1 MEEKNAAQDE
11 RVDELDDDMKALTQQ
26 VAADRT
32 TAATAARAVS
42 ASLADA
48 TEDLRGEI
56 GREAKG
62 LGERLDSAVMAWEA
76 GAAEHTTRL
85 DAEVRERGS
94 AIEALGLKTETEA
107 GRLDSEHCALK
118 SLVGVE
124 LPRLE
129 SKIGAEVAGL
139 TVRLEAETA
148 QISRTIDEL
157 SLDLSTRL
165 TNGVDSLSTQLDA
178 ADTKL
183 STRITGAST
192 TQSLVNGDESACLRA
207 RALAAESKSFA
218 SKLENATNSLGSRL
232 SNEAS
237 DLRAAVKGQGSRLDA
252 ALRECS
258 SSLNTRIDEEVQP
271 THAHFP
277 ARCVDSQFVS
287 CCRSLA
293 WRARLWIPAGGRKL
307 VSWAQSRRLRRP
319 WPKLPLGSSGD

>member
-129 SKIGAEVAGL
+129 SKIGAEIAGL

-183 STRITGAST
+183 STRITGAPT
-192 TQSLVNGDESACLRA
+192 TTKLHTSRHLLTCPCPCT
-207 RALAAESKSFA
+207 AESKSFA

-258 SSLNTRIDEEVQP
+258 SSLSTRIDEEVQP

-277 ARCVDSQFVS
+277 ARCVDSQFVA

-307 VSWAQSRRLRRP
+307 VSWARSRRLRRP

>member
-1 MEEKNAAQDE
+1 
-11 RVDELDDDMKALTQQ
+11 MKALTQQ

-129 SKIGAEVAGL
+129 SKIGAEIAGL

-207 RALAAESKSFA
+207 RALAQ
-218 SKLENATNSLGSRL
+218 R
-232 SNEAS
+232 
-237 DLRAAVKGQGSRLDA
+237 
-252 ALRECS
+252 
-258 SSLNTRIDEEVQP
+258 
-271 THAHFP
+271 
-277 ARCVDSQFVS
+277 
-287 CCRSLA
+287 
-293 WRARLWIPAGGRKL
+293 RARASRASWRTPRTRWARGCRTRRRTCVLRSRDKARAWMPLCGSARPRSTRASMRRCSAPMRTSLPATSIHSLLLAAGLSPGGRGCGFRQAAGSPSRGRGAGG
-307 VSWAQSRRLRRP
+307 
-319 WPKLPLGSSGD
+319 

>member
-129 SKIGAEVAGL
+129 SKIGAEIAGL

-183 STRITGAST
+183 STRITGAPT
-192 TQSLVNGDESACLRA
+192 TNSSMHAPNLHADVPVPLHSGEQELREQAGERDELAG
-207 RALAAESKSFA
+207 LAAVERGVGPA
-218 SKLENATNSLGSRL
+218 CC
-232 SNEAS
+232 
-237 DLRAAVKGQGSRLDA
+237 GQGARLA
-252 ALRECS
+252 PGCRSAGVLV
-258 SSLNTRIDEEVQP
+258 LAQ
-271 THAHFP
+271 HAH
-277 ARCVDSQFVS
+277 R
-287 CCRSLA
+287 
-293 WRARLWIPAGGRKL
+293 
-307 VSWAQSRRLRRP
+307 
-319 WPKLPLGSSGD
+319 

>member
-1 MEEKNAAQDE
+1 
-11 RVDELDDDMKALTQQ
+11 MKALTQQ

-139 TVRLEAETA
+139 TVRVEAETA

-183 STRITGAST
+183 STRITGAPT
-192 TQSLVNGDESACLRA
+192 TTKLHTSRHLLTRPDLAQRRA
-207 RALAAESKSFA
+207 RASRA
-218 SKLENATNSLGSRL
+218 SWRTRRTRWARGCRTRRRTCVLRSRGKARAWMPLCGSARPR
-232 SNEAS
+232 STRAS
-237 DLRAAVKGQGSRLDA
+237 MRR
-252 ALRECS
+252 CS
-258 SSLNTRIDEEVQP
+258 PPMCMYLLTASIHSV
-271 THAHFP
+271 A
-277 ARCVDSQFVS
+277 

-293 WRARLWIPAGGRKL
+293 WRARLWIPAGGRKPE
-307 VSWAQSRRLRRP
+307 SWARSRRLRRP